1 MTEFRLEDLARLS
14 GVSARNIRAY
24 RERGLL
30 DPPRRRGRA
39 AFYDERHL
47 TQLQTIDRLLR
58 RGFTS
63 AHIAEF
69 FAAARA
75 GRDLVEVLDLGP
87 IAAGVGGSGPAT
99 PLDIDPNGPEAIRL
113 ERAGLAARTVDG
125 VVLLDAALAE
135 QVCRAD
141 DQTAC
146 LRVVLTAVEAAAAA
160 VDELI
165 TTVDAAARA
174 ADLEPTTVRAL
185 AARMLTR
192 RLRG

>member
-146 LRVVLTAVEAAAAA
+146 LRVVLTAVEVAAAA

-165 TTVDAAARA
+165 TTVGAAARA